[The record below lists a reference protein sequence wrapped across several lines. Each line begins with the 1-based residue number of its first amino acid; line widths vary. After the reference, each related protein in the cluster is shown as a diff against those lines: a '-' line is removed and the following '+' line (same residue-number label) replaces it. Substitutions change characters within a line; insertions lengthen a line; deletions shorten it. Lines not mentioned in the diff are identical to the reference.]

1 MYEDVDVFM
10 RVKML
15 ERCIHQL
22 NSFAH
27 PLGLLVDALLSKFGE
42 KRVLLDSVDFAGTQA
57 GHFNGKKGKAGTTF
71 DTNSAVNETAV
82 FAE

>member
-10 RVKML
+10 GAKML

-22 NSFAH
+22 NSFAY
-27 PLGLLVDALLSKFGE
+27 PLGLSVDALLSKFGE
-42 KRVLLDSVDFAGTQA
+42 KRVLLDGVDFPGAQA
-57 GHFNGKKGKAGTTF
+57 CHFNGKKGKAGTTF
-71 DTNSAVNETAV
+71 DTNSALNETAV